1 MEGGSDTASMLTDLF
16 TLDSKALC
24 RCIAGILLL
33 SVGVGVDLVFRG
45 IVDYSKIKP
54 AILPKGLVRIQI

>member
-1 MEGGSDTASMLTDLF
+1 MLTDLF

-24 RCIAGILLL
+24 RCIVGILLL

-45 IVDYSKIKP
+45 IVDYNKIKP
-54 AILPKGLVRIQI
+54 AILPRELVRIRI